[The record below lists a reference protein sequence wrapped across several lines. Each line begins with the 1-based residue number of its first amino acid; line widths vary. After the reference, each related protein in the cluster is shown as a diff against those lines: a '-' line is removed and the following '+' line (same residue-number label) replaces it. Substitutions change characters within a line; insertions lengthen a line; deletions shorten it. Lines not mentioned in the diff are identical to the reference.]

1 MALTFIYMITI
12 VVEVKILTLSVSR
25 SFSNGCG

>member
-12 VVEVKILTLSVSR
+12 VVEVKILTLNASR